1 MEGESWRDLQPQIL
15 VRPVGITD
23 VLGGENRIV
32 KLELQRSLTSVLGLP
47 SSAQTSRDPHVPSSD
62 WGRVK
67 YSR

>member
-47 SSAQTSRDPHVPSSD
+47 SQRLRRQALWVPSAS
-62 WGRVK
+62 WENVL
-67 YSR
+67 